1 MDHANSEW
9 KLTAKGTIVCPP
21 EEMEGCGR
29 GYLELKSTYPDNWM
43 PELIMKAESVAD
55 VGKLTD
61 AVEAFEGPSSCLRCN
76 PGTYLNSGETSKAA
90 YPDEGKVNYFHGPTV
105 ASVEKPD
112 QKHFQ
117 WHLRNG
123 EPIIVPNVLS
133 RTTGLS
139 WEPLVMWRACRK
151 SRKAEH
157 LQILDFRVM
166 NCLNWCEETINMHQF
181 FKGYADGLFDSK
193 GQLKILKLE
202 DWPPAESLKE
212 RLPRHFSEFVGCL
225 PFKHYSHP
233 RAGYLNMSTM
243 MPEMSLKPDLGPKMC
258 FSYGGGEELGLDSVT
273 NLQYA
278 LSDRVNVL
286 LHTAAIHGETESEGA
301 VWDVFK
307 RQDIPKLEEFLR
319 KHSWEFRHISPLQQ
333 MVHPVH
339 EKAFYLTVEHKR
351 NLKEEYDAAE
361 PGYPNGVGRYT
372 KIGCWVG
379 FLICGDSPISNL
391 SEANMETGDFISV
404 QWFDLPKQ
412 PQEEYS
418 Q

>member
-1 MDHANSEW
+1 M
-9 KLTAKGTIVCPP
+9 
-21 EEMEGCGR
+21 
-29 GYLELKSTYPDNWM
+29 
-43 PELIMKAESVAD
+43 
-55 VGKLTD
+55 
-61 AVEAFEGPSSCLRCN
+61 
-76 PGTYLNSGETSKAA
+76 
-90 YPDEGKVNYFHGPTV
+90 
-105 ASVEKPD
+105 
-112 QKHFQ
+112 Q
-117 WHLRNG
+117 
-123 EPIIVPNVLS
+123 
-133 RTTGLS
+133 
-139 WEPLVMWRACRK
+139 
-151 SRKAEH
+151 
-157 LQILDFRVM
+157 
-166 NCLNWCEETINMHQF
+166 ETINMHQF

-202 DWPPAESLKE
+202 DCPPAESLKE

-286 LHTAAIHGETESEGA
+286 LHTFAIHGETESEGA

-339 EKAFYLTVEHKR
+339 EKSFYLTVEHKR
-351 NLKEEYDAAE
+351 NLKEEYDT
-361 PGYPNGVGRYT
+361 T
-372 KIGCWVG
+372 KYLK
-379 FLICGDSPISNL
+379 FLALGQRSS
-391 SEANMETGDFISV
+391 ASV
-404 QWFDLPKQ
+404 KN
-412 PQEEYS
+412 
-418 Q
+418 